1 MNLSQLQEGDKAII
15 TKIKGR
21 GEFRKRIIEMGFI
34 KGKEIKVIKYAPL
47 KDPIEYEIM
56 GYQVS
61 LRKAEA
67 DLIEVEPVGK
77 PIYFQNNHAEV
88 ISDENDWAIRI
99 RERTHTINV
108 ALVGNPNCGKTT
120 IFNFITGAAEH
131 VGNYGGVTVDAKKGK
146 TKKFGYTF
154 EITDLPG
161 TYSLSAYTPEEVYVR
176 NHLFYELPDV
186 IINVVDGSNLERN
199 LYLTT
204 QLIDMNIPTVIALN
218 MYDEMQQR
226 GDKIDYKSLSKL
238 LGMPVVPTIG
248 ATGFGI
254 DKLLQTVI
262 EVYEE
267 KNPDIRPI
275 KINYGPEIEEAI
287 EELKALIDTDFNS
300 HITNIIS
307 PRFIAIKLLEKDPK
321 IKDLVKIMPNGQQI
335 IETTN
340 RLIKHLENILKEDTE
355 VLIADARY
363 GFIAGAL
370 KETYQ
375 EGNIDKFKTTKVID
389 SVLTHKYFG
398 FPIFLVILWIMFES
412 TFRIGG
418 YFAGWIQWLVDGF
431 GFLVDKYMA
440 DGMLKDLIIQG
451 IVGGVGS
458 VLVFLPNILIL
469 FLFISFLE
477 DTGYM
482 ARVAFIMD
490 KLMHRIGLHG
500 KSFIPMLMG
509 FGCNVPAIMATRTL
523 ENKKDRLVTM
533 LIIPFMSC
541 SARLPVYILILGT
554 FFPRDAGTIMLGI
567 YILGVI
573 VAILTA
579 ILLNK
584 TLFKKEQ
591 APFVMEL
598 PPYRMPTTR
607 VVVKHMWHK
616 GKEYI
621 NKMGGVILVASIIIW
636 TLGYFPRLKNNPYE
650 DEIKHI
656 QQQYSQLIKANPQQ
670 ASVLEKQRDS
680 LVALYQV
687 EAEASRQY
695 NSYIARLGK
704 AIEPFMRPLG
714 FDWKATVA
722 IIAGFSAKEIVVS
735 TMSVLYQS
743 TDNTQLQQKLKQATY
758 PDGPNKGKPVFT
770 IPVVIAFIIF
780 VLLYVP
786 CVATV
791 TAIARESGSWKWAL
805 FSIAYSISVAWILA
819 FVAKNI
825 AQLLI

>member
-1 MNLSQLQEGDKAII
+1 MKLSQLQEGDKAVI

-88 ISDENDWAIRI
+88 IADENDLTVRI

-186 IINVVDGSNLERN
+186 VINVVDGSNLERN

-204 QLIDMNIPTVIALN
+204 QIIDMNIPTVIALN

-226 GDKIDYKSLSKL
+226 GDKIDYQSLSRL
-238 LGMPVVPTIG
+238 LGIPIVPTIG

-340 RLIKHLENILKEDTE
+340 RLIKHLETILKEDTE

-398 FPIFLVILWIMFES
+398 FPIFLVILWIMFEA

-431 GFLVDKYMA
+431 GFLVDKYMT

-554 FFPRDAGTIMLGI
+554 FFPRDAGIIMLGI

-584 TLFKKEQ
+584 TIFKKQQ

-616 GKEYI
+616 GKEYL

-636 TLGYFPRLKNNPYE
+636 TLGYFPRLKNNPYQ
-650 DEIKHI
+650 DKI
-656 QQQYSQLIKANPQQ
+656 QQTRQQYSRLIKENPQQ
-670 ASVLEKQRDS
+670 ASMLEKQRDS

-743 TDNTQLQQKLKQATY
+743 MDNTQLQQKLKQATY

-786 CVATV
+786 CLATV

>member
-287 EELKALIDTDFNS
+287 EELKILIDTDFNS

-307 PRFIAIKLLEKDPK
+307 PHFIAIKLLEKDPK